1 MKNMSVLITSTFPCG
16 PFFPG
21 FRNSDSMASSKP
33 STRCLVGHVLVPNTE
48 GVPAICLARVP
59 TIKGVPCDDCN
70 NYIPQKRF
78 GAWYTC
84 WSIQVHLK
92 LLIASCARP
101 LKTWELFRFECRFT
115 VVQHNRSSQMVNT
128 CHGPGSRQWSQQCIN
143 RSEPLRHSSVSPL
156 SCLLFF
162 VGVSGLSTIQSLKK
176 TSHQHLRQ
184 ISGVSSFGFGGTNGR
199 CDIWGAARP
208 GLRDRSFSAPP
219 DSHLSWLS
227 GLVTISVGKFWK
239 PKWIKSIPSA
249 RTIDPWDSTRMI
261 FEEMQIESTKKT
273 KKRSIFLFFY
283 SGFFWEKVS
292 FNSHLGY
299 HVFQWG
305 PVTLGKIDY
314 LTGEPLSRRLA
325 ALHRRAPLLGSQ
337 RRRASPFATVRHRS
351 HWQRGEREKPMSF
364 EMSLHDMMCP
374 GWCEQMLELNITY
387 EQK

>member
-1 MKNMSVLITSTFPCG
+1 M
-16 PFFPG
+16 
-21 FRNSDSMASSKP
+21 
-33 STRCLVGHVLVPNTE
+33 
-48 GVPAICLARVP
+48 
-59 TIKGVPCDDCN
+59 
-70 NYIPQKRF
+70 
-78 GAWYTC
+78 
-84 WSIQVHLK
+84 
-92 LLIASCARP
+92 
-101 LKTWELFRFECRFT
+101 
-115 VVQHNRSSQMVNT
+115 
-128 CHGPGSRQWSQQCIN
+128 
-143 RSEPLRHSSVSPL
+143 
-156 SCLLFF
+156 
-162 VGVSGLSTIQSLKK
+162 
-176 TSHQHLRQ
+176 RQ

-261 FEEMQIESTKKT
+261 FEEMQIESTKKH
-273 KKRSIFLFFY
+273 SIFLFFFF
-283 SGFFWEKVS
+283 GGNFWEKVS

-325 ALHRRAPLLGSQ
+325 ALHRRGVFWEVNSDEP
-337 RRRASPFATVRHRS
+337 RVRHRS
-351 HWQRGEREKPMSF
+351 PRSHSQRGEREKPMSF